1 MQAITSLTRTART
14 RTARSIFSTPKRRIA
29 FVAIVAAA
37 VWGAM
42 VICQGLRA
50 PSNMPD
56 WALMSEV
63 GRRVALGDTLY
74 VDAMDQKGPLC
85 YGAYALVWLLVHTPA
100 NVYLA
105 SNILIWVSLV
115 ADSVIAAR
123 MVEDEQKPWAHL
135 LAQMVLAAVLFVPHV
150 GCIELWLAPFGLL
163 AAMWVKRL
171 AAGHEVHDACWAVVG
186 LSAAFAVGAK
196 FTTAAQ
202 FVFLVCYATSR
213 QNTKGLARACAI
225 ALVTCAIAVGATL
238 LWVWAGGS
246 LEGMIQHHIHAASDG
261 YAERMSMLEHIASG
275 NPSTTH
281 MGSFILG
288 LATALPATLIIT
300 LRAQG
305 WWRRLLVLTG
315 SVLLMTCCF
324 ATFVGYYR
332 FQLAPLVVLGVCDT
346 KGTLNVK
353 LRQSHDLTL
362 ALRCVL
368 WLASIAVI
376 VGVTTYTCDGTSGAM
391 AQHERLRTMLH
402 NTIKHDNSVIGW
414 TFGHT
419 WIYAELGLDFPYA
432 IPARY
437 NASQD
442 LWEATAGKDVA
453 DNRWRYVVVSVDNG
467 TKVGD
472 TVYIDGTWFPAVAVE
487 STTAIVDA
495 GGRANALTN
504 PPYRIP

>member
-1 MQAITSLTRTART
+1 MHAITSWAH
-14 RTARSIFSTPKRRIA
+14 AVGAQFSSPKRRIA
-29 FVAIVAAA
+29 CVAILAAL

-105 SNILIWVSLV
+105 SNILILISLM
-115 ADSVIAAR
+115 ADSIIAAR
-123 MVEDEQKPWAHL
+123 MVEDAHKPWAHL
-135 LAQMVLAAVLFVPHV
+135 PAQMALAAVLFVPHV

-163 AAMWVKRL
+163 SALWVRRL
-171 AAGHEVHDACWAVVG
+171 AEGQKVHSACWAVVG
-186 LSAAFAVGAK
+186 LAAAFAVGAK

-202 FVFLVCYATSR
+202 FVFLVCYAASR

-238 LWVWAGGS
+238 LWMWVGGS
-246 LEGMIQHHIHAASDG
+246 FEGMIRHHIHAASDG

-300 LRAQG
+300 LRAKKG
-305 WWRRLLVLTG
+305 RRLLVLVG
-315 SVLLMTCCF
+315 SVLLMACCF

-346 KGTLNVK
+346 KGTLNIK
-353 LRQSHDLTL
+353 LKQNHDFTL

-368 WLASIAVI
+368 WAASIALI
-376 VGVTTYTCDGTSGAM
+376 AGVTTYTCDGTPGAM

-402 NTIKHDNSVIGW
+402 NTIKDDNSVIGW

-442 LWEATAGKDVA
+442 LWEATAGKDTV
-453 DNRWRYVVVSVDNG
+453 DKRWRYIVVSVDAG
-467 TKVGD
+467 TEVGD
-472 TVYIDGTWFPAVAVE
+472 RVYIEGEWFPAVAVD

-495 GGRANALTN
+495 GGREDALTN